1 MAKAIIVTGTPGVGK
16 TTFSRKLATEVG
28 AHYLSFNE
36 FVLEKHLYS
45 RFDRKRGSR
54 IVNAKRARHSLTN
67 YLENTRGL
75 VVIDTNIPDLVDV
88 KRMVTRVFVLRCHPR
103 VLEKRLLRK
112 GWRRRKVRE
121 NVLAE
126 LLDSCATDSLEYY
139 GRRKVVQIDTSR
151 TDVQHSIIKAK
162 KALTKS
168 PKRPQTVDWITILD
182 KEGSLD
188 RFLR

>member
-16 TTFSRKLATEVG
+16 TTFSRKLAMELG

-36 FVLEKHLYS
+36 FVSEKHLYS
-45 RFDRKRGSR
+45 RFDRERGSK
-54 IVNAKRARHSLTN
+54 IVDAKRARHSLTN
-67 YLENTRGL
+67 YLEKTRGL
-75 VVIDTNIPDLVDV
+75 VVIDTNIPDVVGV

-112 GWRRRKVRE
+112 GWHRSKVQE

-139 GRRKVVQIDTSR
+139 GRRKVVQFDTSR
-151 TDVQHSIIKAK
+151 TSVRRSITRAK
-162 KALTKS
+162 KALTNS
-168 PKRPQTVDWITILD
+168 PKRSLTVDWITTLD

>member
-16 TTFSRKLATEVG
+16 TTFSRKLAMELG

-36 FVLEKHLYS
+36 FVSEKHLYS
-45 RFDRKRGSR
+45 RFDRERGSK
-54 IVNAKRARHSLTN
+54 IVDAKRARHSLTN
-67 YLENTRGL
+67 YLEKTRGL
-75 VVIDTNIPDLVDV
+75 VVIDTNIPDVVGV

-112 GWRRRKVRE
+112 GWHRTKVQE

-126 LLDSCATDSLEYY
+126 LLDSSATDSLEYY
-139 GRRKVVQIDTSR
+139 GRPKVVQIDTSR
-151 TDVQHSIIKAK
+151 TSVRRSITRAK
-162 KALTKS
+162 KALTNS
-168 PKRPQTVDWITILD
+168 PKRSLTVDWITTLD